1 MSIIVNIKSKQEEI
15 EKLQKRVDHLQE
27 NFDQVL
33 EQKLEEYQADHIGGL
48 NYGYLIEEFGEDMVL
63 GEFAEQ
69 VKIEIATLQAQIE
82 QLQQ

>member
-1 MSIIVNIKSKQEEI
+1 MSIVLKIKSKQAEI
-15 EKLQKRVDHLQE
+15 EKLQKRVSYLEE

-33 EQKLEEYQADHIGGL
+33 EQKLEEYQADHIGNL
-48 NYGYLIEEFGEDMVL
+48 NYGYLVEEYGEAMVL
-63 GEFAEQ
+63 AEFAEQ